1 MKKLFY
7 LIPSIA
13 ITTMVTAR
21 DFNKGLDKK
30 TLLRR
35 LPVAFLIS
43 LLWYPAVVVYFSYV
57 ALHEMGFINDPL
69 GLYNYKKE
77 EKNND

>member
-1 MKKLFY
+1 MKKIFY
-7 LIPSIA
+7 LIPSIT
-13 ITTMVTAR
+13 ITAMVTAR
-21 DFNKGLDKK
+21 DFNKGLDKR

-69 GLYNYKKE
+69 GLYSYKKE

>member
-13 ITTMVTAR
+13 ITAMVTAR
-21 DFNKGLDKK
+21 DFNKGLDKR

-57 ALHEMGFINDPL
+57 ALHEMGFINDPF
-69 GLYNYKKE
+69 GLYANKE
-77 EKNND
+77 EEK

>member
-21 DFNKGLDKK
+21 NFNKGLDKK

-43 LLWYPAVVVYFSYV
+43 LLWYPAVVAYFSYV

-69 GLYNYKKE
+69 GLYNYKE

>member
-13 ITTMVTAR
+13 ITAMVTAR
-21 DFNKGLDKK
+21 DFNKGLDKR

-57 ALHEMGFINDPL
+57 ALHEMGFVNDPL
-69 GLYNYKKE
+69 GLYARKE
-77 EKNND
+77 EEK